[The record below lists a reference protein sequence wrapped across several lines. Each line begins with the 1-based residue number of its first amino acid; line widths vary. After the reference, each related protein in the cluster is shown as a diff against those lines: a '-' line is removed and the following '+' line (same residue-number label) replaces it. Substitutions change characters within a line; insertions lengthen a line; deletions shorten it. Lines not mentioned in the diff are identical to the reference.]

1 MKKKD
6 CVGKGYFITGTDTGV
21 GKTLVAGGLAA
32 LCGKKGLD
40 VGVMKPVA
48 TGCNCIDGAI
58 DGALVSEDAVFLKNA
73 AGTADEYEIINPVRF
88 EQPLAPTV
96 AARLNNTTIDL
107 EKIYAAYAVLRK
119 RHDFLIVEGIGG
131 LLVPLGDRYFVADL
145 VDEMGLPLI
154 VVCRPALGTINHT
167 LLTIASALER
177 KLKIAGI
184 IINESSDGCNETVK
198 RTNRDEIARF
208 TGIPILGAIP
218 FLRGFDMQNVDRELL
233 ANIFSDKTGKN
244 IIM

>member
-1 MKKKD
+1 M
-6 CVGKGYFITGTDTGV
+6 GKGYFITGTDTGV

-32 LCGKKGLD
+32 LCGKNGRD

-48 TGCNCIDGAI
+48 TGCNCI

-107 EKIYAAYAVLRK
+107 KKIHAAYAVLRK
-119 RHDFLIVEGIGG
+119 RHDFLIVEGVGG
-131 LLVPLGDRYFVADL
+131 LLVPLGDHYFVSDL
-145 VDEMGLPLI
+145 IGDMGLPLI
-154 VVCRPALGTINHT
+154 IVCRPALGTINHT
-167 LLTIASALER
+167 LLTIASARER

-184 IINESSDGCNETVK
+184 IINESSDGCDETVK
-198 RTNRDEIARF
+198 RTNREELARF
-208 TGIPILGAIP
+208 TGIPVLGDIP
-218 FLRGFDMQNVDRELL
+218 FLKGFDMQNVDRELL

>member
-1 MKKKD
+1 M
-6 CVGKGYFITGTDTGV
+6 GKGYFITGTDTGV

-32 LCGKKGLD
+32 LYRKNGRD

-48 TGCNCIDGAI
+48 TGCKRI

-107 EKIYAAYAVLRK
+107 KEIHAAYAVLRK

-131 LLVPLGDRYFVADL
+131 LLVPLGDRYFIADL
-145 VDEMGLPLI
+145 IGEMGLPLI
-154 VVCRPALGTINHT
+154 VVCRPAIGTINHT
-167 LLTIASALER
+167 LLTVSSAR
-177 KLKIAGI
+177 AHKLKVAGI
-184 IINESSDGCNETVK
+184 IINESCNGCDETVK
-198 RTNRDEIARF
+198 RTNMDEIARF
-208 TGIPILGAIP
+208 TGIPVLGDIP
-218 FLRGFDMQNVDRELL
+218 FLTGLDMQNSDRDML
-233 ANIFSDKTGKN
+233 ANIFSDKIGKN